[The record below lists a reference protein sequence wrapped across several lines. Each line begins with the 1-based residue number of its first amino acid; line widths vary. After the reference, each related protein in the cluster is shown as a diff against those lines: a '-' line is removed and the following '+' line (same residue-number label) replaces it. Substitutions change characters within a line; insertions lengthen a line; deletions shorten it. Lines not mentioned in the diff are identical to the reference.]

1 MQHRTNIFIN
11 TIKLYFVNTV
21 KSHFVNI
28 QILLFAYNIH
38 RSIALHIICLCVYNI
53 QLNAIL
59 HMIYSKHNF
68 TYSIQSERYFV

>member
-38 RSIALHIICLCVYNI
+38 SSIALHIP
-53 QLNAIL
+53 LNAHNSKQNICFIFIAKLMAL
-59 HMIYSKHNF
+59 HNIS
-68 TYSIQSERYFV
+68 YF